1 MHRTLPHVRHI
12 AEETKGLDKVRG
24 ARWCGRRMQNACYS
38 HSSGLYLVC
47 TSLQG
52 RHHSLSLSLS
62 IPTFLSVYCI
72 RPSLLLSLHPSP
84 ALSPSLSL
92 QLVVLNNVIERHA
105 LKKYR
110 TLVFCNTV
118 KSARAVEYAL
128 SGGEDGSGG
137 GGSSGGGGG
146 GGLTVL
152 SYHGELNSKVSEGG
166 KSHDSAV
173 PRLESP

>member
-1 MHRTLPHVRHI
+1 MLQSFIGV
-12 AEETKGLDKVRG
+12 VS
-24 ARWCGRRMQNACYS
+24 CV
-38 HSSGLYLVC
+38 YLVTRP
-47 TSLQG
+47 TSLTVSVAI
-52 RHHSLSLSLS
+52 HPHLS
-62 IPTFLSVYCI
+62 PC
-72 RPSLLLSLHPSP
+72 LLHTSSTAYVPRCP
-84 ALSPSLSL
+84 SPSLSL

-173 PRLESP
+173 PRLDSP